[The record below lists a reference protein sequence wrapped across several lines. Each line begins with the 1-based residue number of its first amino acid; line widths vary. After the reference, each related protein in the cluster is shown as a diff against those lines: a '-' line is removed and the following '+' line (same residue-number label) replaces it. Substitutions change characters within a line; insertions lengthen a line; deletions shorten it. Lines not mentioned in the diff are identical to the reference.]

1 LIVYAAG
8 YGVRL
13 SILAV
18 LTAYVN
24 SAKETARLYTLVA
37 TTDAIAHMIASPLL
51 QRVWSYALELGGK
64 WIVLPFFVLM
74 GIFMLSFLTSC
85 FLRESSPK
93 RESEEALDG
102 VEGPLLGDPHE
113 NAF

>member
-1 LIVYAAG
+1 M
-8 YGVRL
+8 RL

-51 QRVWSYALELGGK
+51 QRVWSHALELGGK
-64 WIVLPFFVLM
+64 WLVLPFFVLM
-74 GIFMLSFLTSC
+74 VIVPQTFL
-85 FLRESSPK
+85 
-93 RESEEALDG
+93 
-102 VEGPLLGDPHE
+102 PL
-113 NAF
+113 

>member
-1 LIVYAAG
+1 MRYEGFLWTDLCIALIVYAAG

-51 QRVWSYALELGGK
+51 QQVWSHALKLGGK

-74 GIFMLSFLTSC
+74 VLFLKPFCLYS
-85 FLRESSPK
+85 
-93 RESEEALDG
+93 
-102 VEGPLLGDPHE
+102 H
-113 NAF
+113 